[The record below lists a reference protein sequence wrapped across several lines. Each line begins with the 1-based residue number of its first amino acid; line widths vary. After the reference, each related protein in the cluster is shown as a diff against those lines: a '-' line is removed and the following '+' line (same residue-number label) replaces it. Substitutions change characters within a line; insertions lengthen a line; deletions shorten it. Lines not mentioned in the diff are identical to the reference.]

1 MNLRMSRAEWAR
13 LWQLRLY
20 ACLLKTDPEEDTCRA
35 LAAGLGNLRVR
46 RVEPTA
52 AALRRKVGELLS
64 RRRASPPPP
73 LIDEPVFAEL
83 ARLFGCSHDDVQVLA
98 FACAL
103 QEHPDLREAVDLGRK
118 RWHSH
123 RAGLMR
129 LLASALELPGRRL
142 RDTLRPRGPL
152 QSSGLL
158 RIYYGQY
165 ADAAECLEPA
175 DHMLQL
181 LDDGALDARF
191 LDRLFERASATAL
204 SLEDYPH
211 LAAPLQRMRDYLAA
225 AARDGAGAN
234 ILLHGLPGT
243 GKSELARALAAS
255 LGMDLFLVRT
265 ANADGEPIEHQ
276 ARLQAYDTAQRA
288 LSANP
293 RALLLFDEIEDV
305 FRPPSSREERA
316 PAFKS
321 WINRRLETTTVP
333 CLWVGNRIGNLDDS
347 QLRRFDMVLEVTAP
361 PFAHRRTLL
370 RRALGDRPID
380 DALLDAIADHASFT
394 PAHYTRAARVLD
406 RLGIRDDAASAQILR
421 GSLDELAEVQ
431 GVRRID
437 TLAHPLPFDPAWI
450 NTTPAV
456 DTVARALAH
465 DPRGRLCLYGP
476 PGTGK
481 TALAAHLARELGR
494 PLLLRRASDLLSAW
508 VGETEAR
515 ISAMFRQAER
525 EGAVLCLDEAD
536 SFLRDRQQARSSWEV
551 TQVNELLT
559 QLEDFRGLF
568 VASTN
573 LIDQVDAAALRRFDF
588 KLRFDWLRPA
598 QAAQLFL
605 HYAEVFALAPDVAP
619 DSLMSR
625 LASMGRLAPG
635 DFAAQRRRLAAL
647 RGQGRHSDLLEALA
661 QEMALKPGGSTGG
674 MGFTAALTAP
684 RVQPN

>member
-1 MNLRMSRAEWAR
+1 MNLRMLRADWAR

-20 ACLLKTDPEEDTCRA
+20 ASLLKTDPEEDTCRA
-35 LAAGLGNLRVR
+35 LAAGLGTLRVR
-46 RVEPTA
+46 RVDATP
-52 AALRRKVGELLS
+52 AALRRKVGELLA
-64 RRRASPPPP
+64 RRRASPPPA
-73 LIDEPVFAEL
+73 LIDEPLFAEL

-123 RAGLMR
+123 RAGLLR
-129 LLASALELPGRRL
+129 LLASALDLSGGRL

-181 LDDGALDARF
+181 LDDGVLDARF
-191 LDRLFERASATAL
+191 LDRLFERATPTAL
-204 SLEDYPH
+204 SLDDYPH

-234 ILLHGLPGT
+234 ILLHGPPGT
-243 GKSELARALAAS
+243 GKSELARVLAAA
-255 LGMDLFLVRT
+255 LGMYLFLVRT
-265 ANADGEPIEHQ
+265 ANSDGEPIEHQ

-288 LSANP
+288 LAANR

-316 PAFKS
+316 PAYKS

-361 PFAHRRTLL
+361 PFAHRRALL
-370 RRALGDRPID
+370 QRALGGRRVD
-380 DALLDAIADHASFT
+380 DTLLDAIADHAGFT

-406 RLGIRDDAASAQILR
+406 RLGIRDEGASAQVLR

-431 GVRRID
+431 GTRRID
-437 TLAHPLPFDPAWI
+437 VASHPLHFDPAWI

-456 DTVARALAH
+456 DSVSQALAH
-465 DPRGRLCLYGP
+465 DPHGRLCLYGP

-481 TALAAHLARELGR
+481 TALAAHLARQLGR

-515 ISAMFRQAER
+515 IGAMFRQAER
-525 EGAVLCLDEAD
+525 EAAVLCLDEAD
-536 SFLRDRQQARSSWEV
+536 SFLRDRRHARSSWEV

-559 QLEDFRGLF
+559 QLEDFRGVF

-573 LIDQVDAAALRRFDF
+573 LIDQLDAAALRRFDF

-598 QAAQLFL
+598 QAVQLFL
-605 HYAEVFALAPDVAP
+605 HYAEVFALAADVAP
-619 DSLMSR
+619 ASLLAR

-647 RGQGRHSDLLEALA
+647 RGQGRHSDLLDALA
-661 QEMALKPGGSTGG
+661 QEVALKPGGSTGG
-674 MGFTAALTAP
+674 MGFTAALAAP